1 MCLNVLVLLIQEL
14 QIRVD
19 EIKVIFGSDVV
30 VATKSLQKL
39 LTVDS
44 YTQVHQNNVTNNVL
58 PLGFW
63 YQCVLQEMN
72 TNKNLVH
79 RLLAFIVQSFHKFSS
94 KTVTLYSMICFIKL
108 LYVLS
113 SSLLLLSL
121 MLTHLHRQINPIHLH
136 VKSHAYRDAIFFF
149 FIPNHL
155 ICMDFCSVSNTQC
168 LHQGR

>member
-1 MCLNVLVLLIQEL
+1 MNIIYHSDRTDTFQWSKSVNFMSIRTEAYLCLNVLVLLIQEL

-79 RLLAFIVQSFHKFSS
+79 RLLALIVQSFHKFSS

-108 LYVLS
+108 L
-113 SSLLLLSL
+113 
-121 MLTHLHRQINPIHLH
+121 
-136 VKSHAYRDAIFFF
+136 
-149 FIPNHL
+149 
-155 ICMDFCSVSNTQC
+155 
-168 LHQGR
+168 